1 MPRRAVS
8 RDLKA
13 RIPYL
18 AYVEGFKV
26 KEIGRILGVKKSIV
40 PNPQLLQDVQ
50 LIFLIYRLQ
59 HLRSNC
65 TRLVPC
71 QGQYCFD
78 E

>member
-40 PNPQLLQDVQ
+40 PNPQLLHSRVAVSKKS
-50 LIFLIYRLQ
+50 
-59 HLRSNC
+59 RSC
-65 TRLVPC
+65 DL
-71 QGQYCFD
+71 
-78 E
+78 

>member
-26 KEIGRILGVKKSIV
+26 KEIGRILGVKKSSTKPSITTGC
-40 PNPQLLQDVQ
+40 PAHLSHLQATASPQQ
-50 LIFLIYRLQ
+50 LHKVGAMPGPVLF
-59 HLRSNC
+59 
-65 TRLVPC
+65 
-71 QGQYCFD
+71 
-78 E
+78 